1 MTNIL
6 FIGGA
11 GFIGSNLVHKF
22 IKDCNFRI
30 FVFEPTFANKGR
42 LSDVLDDITIIRG
55 TIADFDLLKC
65 VVEDHSIDIIVHLV
79 STLIPGSTYEDF
91 KREFENVVFPT
102 SRLMELCA
110 EKCVK
115 FVFFSS
121 GGTVYG
127 NSKPG
132 QKFKENDS
140 LAPISY
146 YGLTKQIIESNILF
160 ENRRGNLSYLIV
172 RPSNPFGV
180 GQSLHGNQG
189 LIAVSI
195 GKILGGNPIEVWGD
209 GNSVRDY
216 IYITDLADAFYK
228 LIKNNVNNDIVN
240 IGSGYGYSVN
250 DVIDRLRSC
259 IDIPFKVEHRASRSV
274 DVNSMVLDISKLSSL
289 IDVHHTHLEDGI
301 KVFYNYIK
309 ERVNHEQR

>member
-6 FIGGA
+6 FVGGA
-11 GFIGSNLVHKF
+11 GFIGSNLVRTF
-22 IKDCNFRI
+22 LKDRNYKI
-30 FVFEPTFANKGR
+30 FVFEPTFANTGR
-42 LSDVLDDITIIRG
+42 LADVLDNITIIRG
-55 TIADFDLLKC
+55 AIADFDLLKC
-65 VVEDHSIDIIVHLV
+65 VIEDHRIDIIVHLV

-110 EKCVK
+110 DKEVK

-132 QKFKENDS
+132 QMFKECDS
-140 LAPISY
+140 LSPISY

-160 ENRRGNLSYLIV
+160 ENRRGNLNYLIV

-195 GKILGGNPIEVWGD
+195 GKILGGNPIEIWGD
-209 GNSVRDY
+209 GNSVRDF
-216 IYITDLADAFYK
+216 IYISDLADAFYK
-228 LIKNNVNNDIVN
+228 LIKNNVNNNIVN
-240 IGSGYGYSVN
+240 IGSGFGYSVN
-250 DVIDRLRSC
+250 DVIDRLHSC
-259 IDIPFKVEHRASRSV
+259 IDIPFKVEHKASRSV
-274 DVNSMVLDISKLSSL
+274 DVNSMVLDISKLRSL

-301 KVFYNYIK
+301 KMFYNFVK
-309 ERVNHEQR
+309 ERMNHE

>member
-1 MTNIL
+1 MMNIL

-22 IKDCNFRI
+22 VKDDNYKI
-30 FVFEPTFANKGR
+30 FVFEPTFANTSR
-42 LSDVLDDITIIRG
+42 LTDVIENITIIRG
-55 TIADFDLLKC
+55 AIADFDLLKC
-65 VVEDHSIDIIVHLV
+65 VIEDHRIDIIVHLV

-110 EKCVK
+110 EKRVK

-127 NSKPG
+127 NSKSG
-132 QKFKENDS
+132 EKFKETDP

-160 ENRRGNLSYLIV
+160 ENRRGNLNYLIV

-195 GKILGGNPIEVWGD
+195 GKILGGTPIEVWGD

-216 IYITDLADAFYK
+216 IYITDLADAFYQ
-228 LIKNNVNNDIVN
+228 LIKNNINNNIVN
-240 IGSGYGYSVN
+240 IGSGFGYSVN
-250 DVIDRLRSC
+250 DVIKRLRNC
-259 IDIPFKVEHRASRSV
+259 IDIPFKVEHKPSRSV
-274 DVNSMVLDISKLSSL
+274 DVNSMVLDISKLESL

-301 KVFYNYIK
+301 KKFFRYIK
-309 ERVNHEQR
+309 EKVNHDKY